1 MLNYQSLAAMRIY
14 LDYNATTPVD
24 PEVLDA
30 MLPYFSG
37 AFGNASSIHS
47 AGQRGRAAVDS
58 ARESVA
64 ALLGAKAS
72 EIVFTSG
79 GTEADNLAL
88 FGVMNSSGETRKHM
102 ITTAIEH
109 HAVLNSAQALEKQ
122 RVDVTYVPV
131 GRDGIVDPDE
141 ICAALRAETALISV
155 MLANNEIGTIQPIE
169 EIGRIAAEQDI
180 YFHCDAVQAAGKL
193 PLDVNR
199 LGVDLLSISAH
210 KIYGPKGVG
219 ALYVRTGTELEPI
232 FHGGHHE
239 RDRRPGTENVPGIVG
254 LGKAAELAT
263 KNLPSHAVQVA
274 ALRDKFESTL
284 LSLPGVRVNGDGAR
298 RVPNTCNLSFDAAG
312 GEALVIA
319 LDLQGIAC
327 STGAACSSGALE
339 PSHVLTAIGLS
350 PDQARSSLRFSLGR
364 PTTAEEIDRAV
375 EIVPTLVERLRALSP
390 LRVHAAP

>member
-1 MLNYQSLAAMRIY
+1 MHIY

-24 PEVLDA
+24 REVLDA

-37 AFGNASSIHS
+37 SFGNASSIHS
-47 AGQRGRAAVDS
+47 TGQRGRAAVDA

-64 ALLGAKAS
+64 TLLGAKPS
-72 EIVFTSG
+72 EIVFTCG

-88 FGVMNSSGETRKHM
+88 FGTVAPRVQPRKHM
-102 ITTAIEH
+102 VTTAIEH
-109 HAVLNSAQALEKQ
+109 HAVLNSAQALERQ
-122 RVDVTYVPV
+122 GVDVTYVPV
-131 GRDGIVDPDE
+131 GRDGVVDPDE
-141 ICAALRAETALISV
+141 IREAIRPETVLISV
-155 MLANNEIGTIQPIE
+155 MLANNETGTIQPIE
-169 EIGRIAAEQDI
+169 EIGRIAADEDI

-193 PLDVNR
+193 HLDVNR
-199 LGVDLLSISAH
+199 LDVDLLSISAH

-263 KNLPSHAVQVA
+263 KNLASDA
-274 ALRDKFESTL
+274 ARLADLRDRFESAL
-284 LSLPGVRVNGDGAR
+284 LSMPAVRVNGDPHH
-298 RVPNTCNLSFDAAG
+298 RVANTCNLSFDAAG

-319 LDLQGIAC
+319 LDLQGISC
-327 STGAACSSGALE
+327 STGAACSSGAVA

-350 PDQARSSLRFSLGR
+350 PERARSSLRFSLGR
-364 PTTAEEIDRAV
+364 PTTPEEIDRAI
-375 EIVPTLVERLRALSP
+375 EIIPAVVERLRALSP
-390 LRVHAAP
+390 LSVHAAT

>member
-1 MLNYQSLAAMRIY
+1 MHIY

-24 PEVLDA
+24 REVLEA

-37 AFGNASSIHS
+37 SFGNASSIHS
-47 AGQRGRAAVDS
+47 AGQRGRAAVDA

-64 ALLGAKAS
+64 TLLGAKPS
-72 EIVFTSG
+72 EIVFTCG

-88 FGVMNSSGETRKHM
+88 FGAVAHCVQPRKHM
-102 ITTAIEH
+102 VTTAIEH
-109 HAVLNSAQALEKQ
+109 HAVLNCAEALEKQ
-122 RVDVTYVPV
+122 GVEVTYVPA

-141 ICAALRAETALISV
+141 IREAIRPETVLISV
-155 MLANNEIGTIQPIE
+155 MFANNETGTVQPIE
-169 EIGRIAAEQDI
+169 EIGRIAAEEDI

-199 LGVDLLSISAH
+199 LGMDLLSISAH
-210 KIYGPKGVG
+210 KIYGPKGAG

-254 LGKAAELAT
+254 LGKAADLAI
-263 KNLPSHAVQVA
+263 KNLTSDAARMA
-274 ALRDKFESTL
+274 ALRDKFESAL
-284 LSLPGVRVNGDGAR
+284 LSLPGVHINGDPHH
-298 RVPNTCNLSFDAAG
+298 RVANTCNLSFDAAG

-319 LDLQGIAC
+319 LDLQGISC
-327 STGAACSSGALE
+327 STGAACSSGAVA

-350 PDQARSSLRFSLGR
+350 PERARSSLRFSLGR
-364 PTTAEEIDRAV
+364 PTTPEEIDRAI
-375 EIVPTLVERLRALSP
+375 EIIPAVVERLRALSP
-390 LRVHAAP
+390 LSVHAAT